1 MRRQGGVAMLAL
13 STQHP
18 LGRSA
23 TLRTAR
29 ATSIICLCH
38 PLTPCNLL
46 DAGPTAGDVF
56 HLKPQ
61 LLTLGYL
68 LQEKKKYNTL

>member
-1 MRRQGGVAMLAL
+1 MLAP

-23 TLRTAR
+23 TLETAR
-29 ATSIICLCH
+29 ATSITCLCH
-38 PLTPCNLL
+38 PLPPWNLL
-46 DAGPTAGDVF
+46 DVGPTAGDVF

-61 LLTLGYL
+61 LLTLAYL